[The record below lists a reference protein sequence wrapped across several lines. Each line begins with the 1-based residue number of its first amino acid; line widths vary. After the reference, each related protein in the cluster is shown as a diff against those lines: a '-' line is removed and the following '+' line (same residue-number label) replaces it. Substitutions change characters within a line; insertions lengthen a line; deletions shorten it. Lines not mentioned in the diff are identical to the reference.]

1 MGNTELRVPRK
12 RLERKNRRLEQTKSR
27 YVNEYNKQRNFGF
40 LESKSPNSI
49 YHILNL
55 AKLPKWCGE
64 RPGKKSGEP
73 STPEEENVIDDVDD
87 NIEEIGLIEDVPEVN
102 EEEEDEEVE
111 DEEEDEDYEY
121 E

>member
-1 MGNTELRVPRK
+1 M
-12 RLERKNRRLEQTKSR
+12 
-27 YVNEYNKQRNFGF
+27 
-40 LESKSPNSI
+40 
-49 YHILNL
+49 
-55 AKLPKWCGE
+55 
-64 RPGKKSGEP
+64 
-73 STPEEENVIDDVDD
+73 IDDVDD

>member
-1 MGNTELRVPRK
+1 M
-12 RLERKNRRLEQTKSR
+12 
-27 YVNEYNKQRNFGF
+27 
-40 LESKSPNSI
+40 
-49 YHILNL
+49 
-55 AKLPKWCGE
+55 PKWCGE